1 MAREQFGICA
11 EPSLHGYYL
20 LFNVLDDKNAHI
32 RQALSRLPALFDKYA
47 DRFSEANLAGV
58 VAIGANYWDE
68 LYPHARPTAIGERV
82 RAPLPLPFT
91 ILYWGCRATVEP
103 LRILT
108 TEGRSLLHIT
118 QRGPPDSDS

>member
-1 MAREQFGICA
+1 ME
-11 EPSLHGYYL
+11 
-20 LFNVLDDKNAHI
+20 
-32 RQALSRLPALFDKYA
+32 
-47 DRFSEANLAGV
+47 V
-58 VAIGANYWDE
+58 VARMGNACTCETDDGLE
-68 LYPHARPTAIGERV
+68 LPPTAIGERV